1 MVSADVLESLDI
13 SELVVQLIP
22 LAETESIVPSEITG
36 SLIASH
42 CLDDVRYGGED
53 AKKLVSADFLAS
65 LLHIPEHVL
74 QLIPL
79 GEWSNR
85 TLFSN
90 LQSPNA

>member
-53 AKKLVSADFLAS
+53 A
-65 LLHIPEHVL
+65 
-74 QLIPL
+74 
-79 GEWSNR
+79 
-85 TLFSN
+85 
-90 LQSPNA
+90 